1 MLEELYL
8 NFYGADSFKRFIHE
22 KVFRL
27 EHLTYLHIHNNDRID
42 WEIGKDLSRMKK
54 LKNAYLSRLK
64 KEDIVYFAELPE
76 LETIEITCDHHE
88 KDVDEMHET
97 LIKMGS
103 KIKVIIMDLPF

>member
-1 MLEELYL
+1 
-8 NFYGADSFKRFIHE
+8 
-22 KVFRL
+22 
-27 EHLTYLHIHNNDRID
+27 
-42 WEIGKDLSRMKK
+42 MKK